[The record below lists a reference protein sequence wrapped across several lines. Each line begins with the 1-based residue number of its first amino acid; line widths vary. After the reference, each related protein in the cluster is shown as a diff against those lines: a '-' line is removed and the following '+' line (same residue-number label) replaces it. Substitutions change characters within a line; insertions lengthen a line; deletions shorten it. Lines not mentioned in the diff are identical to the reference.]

1 MKILFIGL
9 PIKEHILTSFNLVK
23 ELVNRKHSVSY
34 IISQEWEHK
43 VTSIGGNYIP
53 YDNFPIQPN
62 SNHLQKL
69 QFRASVETAL
79 RVGLDFDCIVFDA
92 EFYAGGKIAHKL
104 NKKYVRIYYDIV
116 YNTPVLRQL
125 RPYMPFSKR
134 LSLTKPFSSIFARND
149 TGKYKKALHITDIV
163 NEITNSTISD
173 LNISFSSKSF
183 QPYNDTF
190 PEKNYVF
197 AGPSMESGNLSCIIP
212 FNAMDSAI
220 IFISIGEKVSKNF
233 LKYCYEAFAHARISV
248 IMAFDNGTNANDIG
262 PIPDNF
268 YVYPSSLPKEVLKKT
283 DLLITDGNSAK
294 INQALFYGIPIIVYC
309 QNRSDYFIGKR
320 VKQLNLG
327 TLIKKKELRSG
338 KLRPTVIDLLKND
351 IVLDNVIVTEA
362 ETKLMGGT
370 KKAADA
376 IEEYLTKY
384 SY

>member
-23 ELVNRKHSVSY
+23 ELIDRKHSVSY
-34 IISQEWEHK
+34 IISQEWENK
-43 VTSIGGNYIP
+43 INALGATYIP
-53 YDNFPIQPN
+53 YDNFPIQPQ
-62 SNHLQKL
+62 SYKVQRL
-69 QFRASVETAL
+69 QFRATVETAL
-79 RVGLDFDCIVFDA
+79 RVGSMFDCIVFDSD
-92 EFYAGGKIAHKL
+92 FYAGCKIATKL
-104 NKKYVRIYYDIV
+104 EKKYIRIYYDIV
-116 YNTPVLRQL
+116 INRSVLKQI

-134 LSLTKPFSSIFARND
+134 LSLTKPFSSIFAKND
-149 TGKYKKALHITDIV
+149 TGKYKKDLHITDIV

-212 FNAMDSAI
+212 FSAMDSAI
-220 IFISIGEKVSKNF
+220 IFISIGEKVSTSF
-233 LKYCYEAFAHARISV
+233 LKYCYEAFANARISV
-248 IMAFDNGTNANDIG
+248 IMSFDNGANANDIG

-268 YVYPSSLPKEVLKKT
+268 YVYPATLPKEVLKRT
-283 DLLITDGNSAK
+283 DLLITNGNSTK
-294 INQALFYGIPIIVYC
+294 INQALFYGIPIVVYC
-309 QNRSDYFIGKR
+309 HNRSDYFAGKR
-320 VKQLNLG
+320 VQQLNLG
-327 TLIKKKELRSG
+327 TTIKKKDLKRG
-338 KLRPTVIDLLKND
+338 KLRSTVIDLLKND
-351 IVLDNVIVTEA
+351 TILDNVIVTEA

-376 IEEYLTKY
+376 IEDYLAKC